1 MDMTRRLGRIGT
13 TLLPIA
19 ILGVIF
25 KYLHPVNEILHG
37 IEGWGARKI
46 ALTLF
51 ISFFAIWSLLYV
63 GSVFFVRITNWVWDG
78 KNSNIN
84 KNINYSNSNQTVAS
98 KNNVKHQK
106 SKERE
111 ALFKLDLRNEN
122 AA

>member
-1 MDMTRRLGRIGT
+1 MDMTKRLGRIGT
-13 TLLPIA
+13 ILLPIA
-19 ILGVIF
+19 ILGVFF
-25 KYLHPVNEILHG
+25 KYLHPVNAILHG

-63 GSVFFVRITNWVWDG
+63 SSVFFVRITDWIWNG

-84 KNINYSNSNQTVAS
+84 KNINYSTSNQTMTP
-98 KNNVKHQK
+98 KNNANHQK
-106 SKERE
+106 NKERE
-111 ALFKLDLRNEN
+111 ALFKLDLRNEH